1 LREKLGE
8 LKIERNELRE
18 RLHKLIDEAKA
29 NVTPIRLRMKNLKN
43 IDPHYK
49 EADKISRKNYKDWNT
64 D

>member
-8 LKIERNELRE
+8 LKIERNELRD

-29 NVTPIRLRMKNLKN
+29 NVRLIRLRMKNLRN
-43 IDPHYK
+43 IDHHYK
-49 EADKISRKNYKDWNT
+49 EADKTSQKNFRDWST